1 MNQIRAGAI
10 LNYLIIGLNTIVG
23 LAYTPYMLRCLGQTE
38 YGLYSLVASIIA
50 YLTILDFG
58 FGNAIVR
65 YTAKYRAE
73 EKHEE
78 QWRMFGMFLIVFTI
92 IGVIALSIGLILYYK
107 IDLLFDNTMTAFEI
121 KQAQIMMLLLSIN
134 MAFTF
139 PLSIFGSIITAYED
153 FIFQKIL
160 QITRLLLCTGT
171 IVVLLGYGYK
181 AISMVVVQTVFNL
194 GVLIA
199 NYVYCKKNIKIK
211 ISFKGIKWTFLK
223 EIGVYSFW
231 IFLSSIIDRI
241 YWSTGQFVLGA
252 ISGTLAVAVFSV
264 AITLQQMYMA
274 FSGAIS
280 NVLLPRIVK
289 IVHNNKSTSELSS
302 IFIKAGR
309 LQAIIMLLVL
319 FGFIVF
325 GKKFIEYWAGDGY
338 IESFYIALLFFF
350 SLFIPLVQSVGF
362 CILQAKNCLKFRS
375 LSYLIIAIVSLLGQ
389 IILSKEYGA
398 IGCSIAI
405 SFALLLGQGLIM
417 NFYYQKYQQ
426 LNIISFWKEILKL
439 AIFPFMLSF
448 LWVILD
454 LNKFLVHSIGTLLV
468 GMSIFTLIY
477 FIGQYYISMN
487 KDEQY
492 YIISAG
498 KYLKKKYAK

>member
-1 MNQIRAGAI
+1 M
-10 LNYLIIGLNTIVG
+10 
-23 LAYTPYMLRCLGQTE
+23 
-38 YGLYSLVASIIA
+38 
-50 YLTILDFG
+50 
-58 FGNAIVR
+58 
-65 YTAKYRAE
+65 AKYYEAY
-73 EKHEE
+73 EKRYRQVHEK
-78 QWRMFGMFLIVFTI
+78 QLSWASNQPSPIVLETI
-92 IGVIALSIGLILYYK
+92 EKYTELCVKDEMKSGIIIYGNIGY
-107 IDLLFDNTMTAFEI
+107 DNTYLAASVANKLIE
-121 KQAQIMMLLLSIN
+121 N
-134 MAFTF
+134 N
-139 PLSIFGSIITAYED
+139 
-153 FIFQKIL
+153 KI
-160 QITRLLLCTGT
+160 
-171 IVVLLGYGYK
+171 VLMER
-181 AISMVVVQTVFNL
+181 S
-194 GVLIA
+194 
-199 NYVYCKKNIKIK
+199 
-211 ISFKGIKWTFLK
+211 
-223 EIGVYSFW
+223 
-231 IFLSSIIDRI
+231 SSIIDRI

-264 AITLQQMYMA
+264 AITLQQMYMT

-477 FIGQYYISMN
+477 IIGKYYISMN